1 MHKLFLL
8 LTLVLFPVTVLAD
21 SQETIDRLNQK
32 NAEIRSFTADVYT
45 TIKRR
50 RMSISLYGKM
60 EFEKPRNF
68 RLVNNDVRRRQFS
81 SDLGSNNTY
90 FWFYGKRLNS
100 SQLYFAQYSQLGRTH
115 IKDSLNPVWL
125 IDSLNLN
132 HIDTTGAKVYE
143 QNGKI
148 VVSKVV
154 QSPRRSQVVK
164 VITIDPQRP
173 AIVGHAL
180 YTSNRALIASSRVTA
195 FYKVAGDTYIPRS
208 ISISWPAEQI
218 SISWQF
224 RNPKVNVAIDPKR
237 WVMPALRVQRVDLG
251 TGVRIRGV
259 ND

>member
-8 LTLVLFPVTVLAD
+8 LTLLLFPITALGGT
-21 SQETIDRLNQK
+21 QETIDHINQK
-32 NAEIRSFTADVYT
+32 NAGIRSLTADVYST
-45 TIKRR
+45 VQKRR
-50 RMSISLYGKM
+50 VSISLSGKM

-68 RLVNNDVRRRQFS
+68 RLVNQDTRRRQFA

-90 FWFYGKRLNS
+90 FWFYGKRLHP
-100 SQLYFAQYSQLGRTH
+100 SQLYWAKYSQLGKTR

-125 IDSLNLN
+125 VDSLNLN

-195 FYKVAGDTYIPRS
+195 FYKLKSGAYIPSS
-208 ISISWPAEQI
+208 IRISWPPEQV

-224 RNPKVNVAIDPKR
+224 RNPRVNVAIDPKR

-251 TGVRIRGV
+251 TGVRIQGV